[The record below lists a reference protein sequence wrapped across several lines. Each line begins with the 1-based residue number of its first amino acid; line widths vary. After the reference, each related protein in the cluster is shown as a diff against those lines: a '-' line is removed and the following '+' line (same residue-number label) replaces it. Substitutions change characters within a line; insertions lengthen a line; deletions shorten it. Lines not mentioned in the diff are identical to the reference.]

1 MRVAQRDTAWERTLF
16 RLRLWFD
23 ARIMPFRIRNKAL
36 AEILALY
43 EPSAN
48 EGLPRFSTDYL
59 ERSIRWAVR
68 RPLLMRN
75 RRCFRSG
82 LLGYQALRRAGYD
95 AQLHFSVSDGAVTA
109 ECVEA
114 HCWVTVEARP
124 VVNRPQDSHVLLF
137 THPRQPAGAR
147 SVA

>member
-1 MRVAQRDTAWERTLF
+1 MHLVQRDTAWERTLF
-16 RLRLWFD
+16 RMRLWLA
-23 ARIMPFRIRNKAL
+23 ARFMPFRIRNKAL

-43 EPSAN
+43 EPAAN
-48 EGLPRFSTDYL
+48 RGLPRFSTDYL

-68 RPLLMRN
+68 RPMLMRN

-95 AQLHFSVSDGAVTA
+95 PQLHFSVSDGAVTA
-109 ECVEA
+109 ERVEA
-114 HCWVTVEARP
+114 HCWVTVDARP
-124 VVNRPQDSHVLLF
+124 VVNRPKDGHVLLF
-137 THPRQPAGAR
+137 THPHQPAGAR